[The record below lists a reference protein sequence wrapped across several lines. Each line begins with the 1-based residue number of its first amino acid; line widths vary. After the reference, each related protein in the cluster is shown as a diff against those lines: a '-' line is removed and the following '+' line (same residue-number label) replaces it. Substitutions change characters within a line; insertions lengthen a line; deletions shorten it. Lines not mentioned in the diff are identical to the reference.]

1 MELFQNGQHCGKF
14 QTIDSLGYCGL
25 FESKKQKQEALNNYW
40 PNITFFLEG
49 YDFVLTPNDYFFEY
63 KDNNKIGACLG
74 FEGERTSKITF
85 GGTFMHGHDIIFDR
99 ENHRIGFVEADCNRG
114 QLISD
119 NQSDIILVKD
129 NDTLL
134 EDNEINDITK
144 FNKIILI
151 GIIIVSCILFVCIII
166 LTVFIMRRKL
176 NRRNYDVHVDESKED
191 LKSISNDMAY
201 ATKDGIKKDLT
212 WMKRI
217 GLGGFHHFDAGVST
231 PQIVENRLVYMDEGW
246 KDAFA
251 YATALADSLGL
262 EMTVASAP
270 GWSATGG
277 PWVEPKDGMKKL
289 VWKSVNVMG
298 GKNVS
303 LSLPEPYKTTGLFQ
317 NIPLQ
322 GNLIEAEGKPAE
334 EYYEDIAVLAI
345 HLKKPLVLK
354 VLWNMHR

>member
-1 MELFQNGQHCGKF
+1 MKKISFCLLAIIAICACSKGPSIPEVSLDELQEGFQNPP
-14 QTIDSLGYCGL
+14 
-25 FESKKQKQEALNNYW
+25 QEARVQVWWHWMNG
-40 PNITFFLEG
+40 NI
-49 YDFVLTPNDYFFEY
+49 
-63 KDNNKIGACLG
+63 
-74 FEGERTSKITF
+74 
-85 GGTFMHGHDIIFDR
+85 
-99 ENHRIGFVEADCNRG
+99 
-114 QLISD
+114 
-119 NQSDIILVKD
+119 
-129 NDTLL
+129 
-134 EDNEINDITK
+134 
-144 FNKIILI
+144 
-151 GIIIVSCILFVCIII
+151 
-166 LTVFIMRRKL
+166 
-176 NRRNYDVHVDESKED
+176 
-191 LKSISNDMAY
+191 
-201 ATKDGIKKDLT
+201 TKDGIKKDLT

-317 NIPLQ
+317 YLYKGISSKLKENLQKNIMRILQ
-322 GNLIEAEGKPAE
+322 FLQ
-334 EYYEDIAVLAI
+334 
-345 HLKKPLVLK
+345 
-354 VLWNMHR
+354 